1 MKKILISFALLLT
14 VCISSFGLVACKK
27 TTSIYGTWTL
37 KDVLI
42 EYEGEIG
49 GITAE
54 EASNQQKENMAEV
67 EISVKFLKDGSGELI
82 TIYTDGSQEN
92 DVVKFDSFEKVDGE
106 YIVKA
111 GDQTFYFYISG
122 KNLYM
127 DLFKS
132 MAVDVDEYPENAKFC
147 YVFKK

>member
-1 MKKILISFALLLT
+1 MKKLLISFALLLT

-27 TTSIYGTWTL
+27 TTSIYGTWTF

-42 EYEGEIG
+42 EYEGEVG
-49 GITAE
+49 GKTAE
-54 EASNQQKENMAEV
+54 EAYNQQKENMAEV

-82 TIYTDGSQEN
+82 TIYTDGSQED
-92 DVVKFDSFEKVDGE
+92 DVIKFDSFEKVDGQ
-106 YIVKA
+106 YIVKSD
-111 GDQTFYFYISG
+111 DQTFYFYISG

-127 DLFKS
+127 DLIKS
-132 MAVDVDEYPENAKFC
+132 MAVENFPENAKFC